1 MQKTCNEE
9 SYVLPQRKF
18 IVPNPA
24 LFFGLQSKTNQNINT
39 LKSSILKS
47 ENVRNDY
54 ALQEHDRST
63 ISYIKTHWKLVLC
76 ILLSPMLHVFNL
88 LLCLLKSIKVI
99 AISCIM
105 IIAVFH
111 SLCLSAQTPRKDS
124 GVNGQVKYE
133 LNGVVVSSTDGL
145 TLQGV
150 SVRIDDANLQ
160 VKTSKDGR
168 FQLTVTNK
176 KGKIGFS
183 SIGFKSQI
191 LNYTA
196 GVSMTVKLIPEDNQ
210 LDEVE
215 VVSTG
220 YQKIPKERA
229 TGSFV
234 QIDNEL
240 LNRRVSTNIL
250 DRLEGVT
257 SGVNF
262 NRSSGGAGGLL
273 PPNEQTGVS
282 IRGRSTIDNDVSA
295 DPLIIL
301 DNFPFEGSLDQ
312 INPNDIESITVLRDA
327 AAASIWGARSG
338 NGVIVIT
345 TKKAA
350 FREQTKIDFNTSTT
364 IGTKPNLKYSR
375 NFIPSAEFITVER
388 QLFDK
393 GFYNDLLSNNTTFP
407 LVSPYVELLDQHRSG
422 DIDEN
427 ILKLAEEGFAKIDSR
442 NETLENFYQT
452 SVKNQY
458 AFGIRSGGE
467 KFSNY
472 FSVGYNDNREVV
484 QKSGLKRWTMNISPQ
499 FKLLQNLTFS
509 PSVSVTN
516 MTEQYGYSY
525 SSPYPYIAY
534 TGEDDIPFIVPSGY
548 RDSYLR
554 EMESKGFKDWSLR
567 PLEEKELK
575 DTHAKRLHTILNGQL
590 MYAPL
595 NWLSFASLF
604 QYERQQSEYEDL
616 KNKNSYYVRNL
627 VNRYTQVNG
636 TNFTYPI
643 PDADI
648 LDHTRDRLEAYNF
661 RINSAMNKRWSDK
674 HQLNALLGAEMKS
687 TIITAHSGRYYGYD
701 HETGT
706 ILSNLNFNQ
715 YYPINPNG
723 LGSQLIDD
731 GVGNISEVTR
741 RSVSYFFNGAYQ
753 FRERYTLSASARK
766 DGANLYG
773 VKTNDKFV
781 PLWSVG
787 LLYDISKEDFYKSTL
802 LPTLKLRFTYGYNG
816 NSYNQSAYLIASF
829 NRNTVNGFRQA
840 TIQNPPN
847 PLLRWEQVR
856 NINLSMQ
863 FASKGNRIS
872 GSIEL
877 FQKDG
882 MDLIQEILLRPS
894 SGFNSYKGNSAS
906 VRNRGMDIQLASINT
921 KGKFNWSTVYLLSLI
936 KDKVLS
942 FDEEYPTRY
951 LVSNSSAVDGP
962 ARYGL
967 YIKEG
972 NSLYGVYSYRSSG
985 LDENGDPMGY
995 LNGVESKDYVGIIA
1009 SNTMDNVN
1017 YHGSSRP
1024 TLFGSLRNTF
1034 SYRKWSLSANILL
1047 KSGFYIRKKSSS
1059 TNLNEVLS
1067 MPNADFMLAF
1077 DPQNPNK
1084 ETSMPALVYPV
1095 NASRNTFYQNS
1106 EALVLSGD
1114 HIRLQDISLSYQMK
1128 FSRFTV
1134 DFYSYIDNP
1143 GILWRKNK
1151 VGIDPDVNDYFGLYP
1166 IPTSY
1171 SLGAR
1176 IQF

>member
-1 MQKTCNEE
+1 MQKTCNGE

-24 LFFGLQSKTNQNINT
+24 LFFGLPSKTNQKINT

-47 ENVRNDY
+47 ENVKHDY
-54 ALQEHDRST
+54 AFQEHNQLTVSH
-63 ISYIKTHWKLVLC
+63 IKTHWKLALC
-76 ILLSPMLHVFNL
+76 ILLSPMLHAFNL
-88 LLCLLKSIKVI
+88 LLCLLKAIKVI
-99 AISCIM
+99 ARPCIM

-124 GVNGQVKYE
+124 GVNGQVKSE
-133 LNGVVVSSTDGL
+133 LTGVVVSSSDG
-145 TLQGV
+145 TPLQGV
-150 SVRIDDANLQ
+150 SVRIDAENLQ
-160 VKTSKDGR
+160 IKTSQDGR

-183 SIGFKSQI
+183 SIGFKSQE
-191 LNYTA
+191 LNYTS

-273 PPNEQTGVS
+273 PANEQTGVS

-301 DNFPFEGSLDQ
+301 DNFPFEGSLEQ

-364 IGTKPNLKYSR
+364 IGTKPYLKYSR
-375 NFIPSAEFITVER
+375 NFIPSSEFMDVER
-388 QLFDK
+388 QLFHK
-393 GFYNDLLSNNTTFP
+393 GFYNDMLSNNTTFP
-407 LVSPYVELLDQHRSG
+407 LVSPYVELLDRHRSG

-484 QKSGLKRWTMNISPQ
+484 QKSGLKRLTMNISPQ

-516 MTEQYGYSY
+516 TTERYGYIY
-525 SSPYPYIAY
+525 SSPYPYISY
-534 TGEDDIPFIVPSGY
+534 TGEDGIPLMVPSGY

-687 TIITAHSGRYYGYD
+687 TIITAHSGRYYGYN

-731 GVGNISEVTR
+731 GIGNMSEVTR

-781 PLWSVG
+781 PLWSLG
-787 LLYDISKEDFYKSTL
+787 ILYDISKENFYKL
-802 LPTLKLRFTYGYNG
+802 DFFPTMKLRFTYGYNG

-829 NRNTVNGFRQA
+829 NRNTLNGFRQA

-847 PLLRWEQVR
+847 PSLRWERVR
-856 NINLSMQ
+856 NINLSLQ
-863 FASKGNRIS
+863 FASKEDRIS

-906 VRNRGMDIQLASINT
+906 VRNRGMDIQLTSINT

-942 FDEEYPTRY
+942 FNEEYPTRY

-995 LNGVESKDYVGIIA
+995 LNGVETKDYAGIIA

-1114 HIRLQDISLSYQMK
+1114 HIRLQDISLSYRMK

-1134 DFYSYIDNP
+1134 DFYSYIDNL

-1151 VGIDPDVNDYFGLYP
+1151 VGIDPDINDYFGLYP